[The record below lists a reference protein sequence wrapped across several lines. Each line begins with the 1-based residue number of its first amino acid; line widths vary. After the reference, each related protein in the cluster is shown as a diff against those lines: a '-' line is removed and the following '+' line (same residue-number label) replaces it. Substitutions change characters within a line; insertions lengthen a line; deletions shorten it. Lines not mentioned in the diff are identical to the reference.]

1 MTTHPFL
8 ELRNLSVWT
17 WRFLTNQDVGEWIVL
32 REGCYL
38 KCVVQTQPYLL
49 RASMLGMVSNTQL
62 WPFLF
67 DPHDMV
73 AGRWSTTRTATQ
85 AQWVVVVRPTNDEKE
100 QWKLVNEGW
109 GRKCM
114 GSSVTHR
121 PSASGVRR
129 LRAAS
134 SAVQLRLRPRRSSYF
149 RLTTEGLMCGL

>member
-38 KCVVQTQPYLL
+38 KCVVQTQPCLL

-73 AGRWSTTRTATQ
+73 AGGGSTTRTATQ
-85 AQWVVVVRPTNDEKE
+85 AQWVVVVRPANDEKE
-100 QWKLVNEGW
+100 QWNWRMKAEGGSAWAPLWHTGQVLPESEGW
-109 GRKCM
+109 GQ
-114 GSSVTHR
+114 
-121 PSASGVRR
+121 PPLLFNSAWDLAGAHTLDWQ
-129 LRAAS
+129 LRA
-134 SAVQLRLRPRRSSYF
+134 
-149 RLTTEGLMCGL
+149 